1 MRKLNILTLF
11 LTSFLL
17 INCAN
22 QKTENSLEK
31 SDLIK
36 KHFNKSEKEELAKIL
51 SFVDSLVLTNNK
63 YTNIDKAYKFY
74 SDSIFQLTGETNNL
88 NDLAFNENIK
98 HNFLLNE
105 LNSDFFNEFWRLSPT
120 PEELKS
126 NDTGINNQEKFIRIK
141 FNSSGKYM
149 DYLKELAIIDE
160 KYEEIYNA
168 IKTVGGLPIPVM
180 QGTFNNL
187 DKFDFNDINDKLWI
201 SIMLLSIE
209 YQQELK
215 IENYLK
221 ENN

>member
-11 LTSFLL
+11 LTSFLF

-22 QKTENSLEK
+22 QKTESSLEK

-36 KHFNKSEKEELAKIL
+36 KHFNKSDREELAKIL

-63 YTNIDKAYKFY
+63 YIDIDKAYKLY
-74 SDSIFQLTGETNNL
+74 SDSIYQLAGETNNL

-105 LNSDFFNEFWRLSPT
+105 LNSNFFNEIWILKPV
-120 PEELKS
+120 PEGFKS
-126 NDTGINNQEKFIRIK
+126 KYIDVSNQKKIIRIK
-141 FNSSGKYM
+141 FNSSGKHI

-209 YQQELK
+209 YQQE
-215 IENYLK
+215 
-221 ENN
+221 

>member
-11 LTSFLL
+11 LTSFLF

-22 QKTENSLEK
+22 QKTESSLEK

-36 KHFNKSEKEELAKIL
+36 KHFNKSDREELAKIL

-63 YTNIDKAYKFY
+63 YIDIDKAYKLY
-74 SDSIFQLTGETNNL
+74 SDSIYQLAGETNNL

-98 HNFLLNE
+98 HNFLLNK
-105 LNSDFFNEFWRLSPT
+105 LNSDFFNEIWI
-120 PEELKS
+120 LKPVS
-126 NDTGINNQEKFIRIK
+126 EGFKSKYIDISNQEKIIRIK
-141 FNSSGKYM
+141 FNSSGKHI
-149 DYLKELAIIDE
+149 DYLKELAIKDE

-209 YQQELK
+209 YQQE
-215 IENYLK
+215 
-221 ENN
+221 